1 MAHSFIVEQK
11 QLLSLL
17 SSMQPICAK
26 RTTLEAT
33 SYILFHIGHKE
44 LVLKSTDLEI
54 SLQANCPLLKSTIDE
69 SISFLVQGR
78 RIFDI
83 VKELDGD
90 IACTLNNNQLTLEAN
105 SVHLALN
112 IKNADE
118 FPPFP
123 ERIENLM
130 QLDTALLLE
139 MFYKVAFLIPQNNAN
154 PALNGLFLEIGPSE
168 LKMTSTDGH
177 CLAQVKTN
185 AYTLEK
191 EHTWLLPRRAIF
203 EIKKIVENAN
213 SSHIFFGV
221 CGNQVVFSGD
231 SFNFFSKLL
240 SDQFPQYSAILQRDG
255 FIPAK
260 LDRSNFVKTLR
271 RSACLL
277 SDQFLATQ
285 FGFEPHKLNV
295 SIKNKEV
302 GNLEED
308 LDLQEFTGEKLD
320 IRFYAPY
327 ILNGLQAFSDD
338 QITFYLKNSAKPIIF
353 ESDKQTYQVIYLVM
367 PISPTA
373 KA

>member
-1 MAHSFIVEQK
+1 MVHAFVVEQK

-17 SSMQPICAK
+17 SSIQPICAK

-33 SYILFHIGHKE
+33 SYILFQVGHKE

-54 SLQANCPLLKSTIDE
+54 SLQANCPLIKSDIDE
-69 SISFLVQGR
+69 PMPFLVHGR

-83 VKELDGD
+83 VKELDGH
-90 IACTLNNNQLTLEAN
+90 ISCVLENNQLALKAN

-112 IKNADE
+112 IKDAEE

-139 MFYKVAFLIPQNNAN
+139 MLERVAFLIPQNNAN
-154 PALNGLFLEIGPSE
+154 PALNGLFLEIGSSE

-177 CLAQVKTN
+177 CLAQVRTGL
-185 AYTLEK
+185 YTLSQER
-191 EHTWLLPRRAIF
+191 TWLLPRRAIF
-203 EIKKIVENAN
+203 EIKKIAENAD
-213 SSHIFFGV
+213 SSTIFFGV

-255 FIPAK
+255 FVPAK
-260 LDRSNFVKTLR
+260 LDRSSFVRTLR

-277 SDQFLATQ
+277 SGQFLATQ

-308 LDLQEFTGEKLD
+308 LDLQEFNGEKLD

-327 ILNGLQAFSDD
+327 ILNGIQTFSDR
-338 QITFYLKNSAKPIIF
+338 QVTFFLKNSAKPIIF
-353 ESDKQTYQVIYLVM
+353 ESEKEPYQVTYLVM
-367 PISPTA
+367 PVSPTA
-373 KA
+373 KS